1 MYMADLNNLE
11 LMEAWSNE
19 DESLRM
25 RVTFPVFHA
34 VGAKSTA
41 LVYFELEPGDR
52 VGTHT
57 DSAEEILLILEGRAE
72 ATVGDEHGTLEA
84 GSIAV
89 VPALEPHD
97 LRNIGESTLRVAGFF
112 SSNAVVSVFEHA
124 LQPLGERVVG
134 TPHPELQ
141 PA

>member
-1 MYMADLNNLE
+1 MYTADLNNLE
-11 LMEAWSNE
+11 LMEGWATD

-72 ATVGDEHGTLEA
+72 ATVGDEHGTLEV
-84 GSIAV
+84 GSIAL

-97 LRNIGESTLRVAGFF
+97 VRNIGEGTLRVIGFF
-112 SSNAVVSVFEHA
+112 SSNSVVSVFEHA
-124 LQPLGERVVG
+124 LQPFGERVVG
-134 TPHPELQ
+134 TPLPELQ